1 LTPRGREAAALAL
14 HRFGFGPHLRRDNYS
29 LDAIAADPRG
39 ALVADLERP
48 KAGYLFVDLPSSA
61 QAARAISDFRAEEH
75 AKQKL
80 AQRAAKD
87 ANASVTASSMSDA
100 AHAPATAMAGAPP
113 PADNKKPPLPQQIIN
128 SEASAR
134 FDAAVDSDVGFV
146 ERLTWFWSNH
156 FCISADKDVAMVGAY
171 EREAIRPYVL
181 GRFGDMLAAVENHPG
196 MLFYLDNV
204 HSMGAA
210 SIDGINRDKGLNEN
224 LAREILELHTLGVR
238 SGYSQADVT
247 SFANVLTGWSWT
259 DPAEPGHGGEFVF
272 NKRLHE
278 PGDQVVL
285 GKTYP
290 DEGVAQGR
298 AVLADLARHQ
308 STAQHIALK
317 LARHFVAD
325 DPPPS
330 LVAKLAKTFESS
342 GGNLKALAKTLVAAD
357 ESWAPQRKKLRPPS
371 EWIAATL
378 RVAKATP
385 AEPSSV
391 IDLRTPT
398 GDWLNIGRLMN
409 FQVALGQPLWRP
421 PAPNGWPDTEAA
433 WIDGVPRRLGIAN
446 EIANRMR
453 PEVDPLDLLEG
464 SLGPL
469 ASAETRQTIWRAES
483 RTQAFALLLMTPEFL
498 RR

>member
-1 LTPRGREAAALAL
+1 VTPRGKESAALAL
-14 HRFGFGPHLRRDNYS
+14 HRFGFGPRLRRDNYS

-39 ALVADLERP
+39 ALLADLEQP
-48 KAGYLFVDLPSSA
+48 NAGHLSVDLPSSA
-61 QAARAISDFRAEEH
+61 QAARAVSDFRAEER

-80 AQRAAKD
+80 ALHATSN
-87 ANASVTASSMSDA
+87 ANAGAMVSSMSDA
-100 AHAPATAMAGAPP
+100 AHAPAAAMVAGPQSP
-113 PADNKKPPLPQQIIN
+113 NDKKPPLPQQIVQ
-128 SEASAR
+128 SEATAR
-134 FDAAVDSDVGFV
+134 FDAAVDSEIGFV

-181 GRFGDMLAAVENHPG
+181 GRFGDMLAAVESHPG

-210 SIDGINRDKGLNEN
+210 SVEGINRDKGLNEN

-238 SGYSQADVT
+238 SGYSQSDVT
-247 SFANVLTGWSWT
+247 NFANVLTGWSWIE
-259 DPAEPGHGGEFVF
+259 PAEPDHGGEFVF

-290 DEGVAQGR
+290 EQGVAQGR
-298 AVLADLARHQ
+298 AVLADLARNDA
-308 STAQHIALK
+308 TAQHVALK

-325 DPPPS
+325 DPPPA
-330 LVAKLAKTFESS
+330 LVAKLAKTFEAS
-342 GGNLKALAKTLVAAD
+342 GGNLKALAKTLVTAD
-357 ESWAPQRKKLRPPS
+357 ESWIPQRTKLRPPV

-378 RVAKATP
+378 RVAKAPP
-385 AEPSSV
+385 AESSSL
-391 IDLRTPT
+391 IDLRSPAS
-398 GDWLNIGRLMN
+398 DWINIGRLMN

-421 PAPNGWPDTEAA
+421 PAPNGWPDMEAA

-446 EIANRMR
+446 EIANRAR
-453 PEVDPLDLLEG
+453 PEADPLDLLEA

-469 ASAETRQTIWRAES
+469 ASAETRQTLSRAES

>member
-1 LTPRGREAAALAL
+1 LTPRGKEAAALAL
-14 HRFGFGPHLRRDNYS
+14 HRFGFGPSLSRGGYS
-29 LDAIAADPRG
+29 LDAIAADPR
-39 ALVADLERP
+39 AAILADLERP
-48 KAGYLFVDLPSSA
+48 KAGYLSVDLPSSA
-61 QAARAISDFRAEEH
+61 RAARAVSDFRAEEH

-80 AQRAAKD
+80 ALRAKD
-87 ANASVTASSMSDA
+87 AGTNAMASSMSDA
-100 AHAPATAMAGAPP
+100 AHAPATAMAAAPQP
-113 PADNKKPPLPQQIIN
+113 PENKKPPLPQQIVQN
-128 SEASAR
+128 EASAR
-134 FDAAVDSDVGFV
+134 FDAAVNSDIGFV
-146 ERLTWFWSNH
+146 ERLVWFWSNH
-156 FCISADKDVAMVGAY
+156 FCISADKDIAMVGAY
-171 EREAIRPYVL
+171 EREAIRSHVL
-181 GRFGDMLAAVENHPG
+181 APFGDMLAAVESHPG

-204 HSMGAA
+204 RSMGAA
-210 SIDGINRDKGLNEN
+210 SIEGINRDKGLNEN

-272 NKRLHE
+272 NARLHE
-278 PGDQVVL
+278 PGEQVVL

-290 DEGVAQGR
+290 DGGVAQGR
-298 AVLADLARHQ
+298 AVLADLARNE
-308 STAQHIALK
+308 STAQHIARK

-330 LVAKLAKTFESS
+330 LVTKLAKTFEGS
-342 GGNLKALAKTLVAAD
+342 GGNLKAVAKTLVTAD
-357 ESWAPQRKKLRPPS
+357 ESWTPHRTKLRPPS

-378 RVAKATP
+378 RAAKATP
-385 AEPSSV
+385 AEPGSV
-391 IDLRTPT
+391 IDLRTPG
-398 GDWLNIGRLMN
+398 GDWLNTGRLMN

-433 WIDGVPRRLGIAN
+433 WIHGVPRRLGIAN
-446 EIANRMR
+446 EIATRAL
-453 PEVDPLDLLEG
+453 PEVDPLDLLEA

-469 ASAETRQTIWRAES
+469 ASAETRQTVSRAES

>member
-1 LTPRGREAAALAL
+1 MTPRGKEAAALGL
-14 HRFGFGPHLRRDNYS
+14 HRFGFGPRLRRDNYS
-29 LDAIAADPRG
+29 LDAIATDPRG
-39 ALVADLERP
+39 AILADLERP
-48 KAGYLFVDLPSSA
+48 KAGYLPVDLPSST
-61 QAARAISDFRAEEH
+61 QAARAVSDFRAEEH

-87 ANASVTASSMSDA
+87 ANATAMAPSMSDA
-100 AHAPATAMAGAPP
+100 AHPPATAMAAGAQ
-113 PADNKKPPLPQQIIN
+113 PADNKKPPLPQQIVQN
-128 SEASAR
+128 EASAR
-134 FDAAVDSDVGFV
+134 FDAAAESTIGFV
-146 ERLTWFWSNH
+146 ERLVWFWSNH

-181 GRFGDMLAAVENHPG
+181 GRFGDMLAAVESHPG

-204 HSMGAA
+204 HSMGGA

-238 SGYSQADVT
+238 SGYTQADVT
-247 SFANVLTGWSWT
+247 SFANVLTGWSWI
-259 DPAEPGHGGEFVF
+259 DPAEPDHGGEFVF

-278 PGDQVVL
+278 PGDQAVL

-308 STAQHIALK
+308 ATAQHVALK
-317 LARHFVAD
+317 FARHFVAD
-325 DPPPS
+325 DPPPA
-330 LVAKLAKTFESS
+330 LVAKLAKNFDSS
-342 GGNLKALAKTLVAAD
+342 GGNLKALAKTLVTAD
-357 ESWAPQRKKLRPPS
+357 ESWAPQRKKLRPPC
-371 EWIAATL
+371 EWLAATL

-385 AEPSSV
+385 DPSSL
-391 IDLRTPT
+391 IDLRTPA

-409 FQVALGQPLWRP
+409 FQAALGQPLWRP
-421 PAPNGWPDTEAA
+421 PAPNGWPDSEAA

-446 EIANRMR
+446 EIASRAR
-453 PEVDPLDLLEG
+453 PEVDPLELLEA

-469 ASAETRQTIWRAES
+469 ASEETRQTIWHAES